1 MWQIFFKDN
10 AWALDSTF
18 KTNQWDL
25 PLYAAIVPNQ
35 DGKGMPVFY
44 MLCTKDKNEG
54 HEGIAIKL
62 ALSAVFASIGEV
74 RPSAIVIDK
83 HKTFLNSINKVIFN
97 DIHCWSFVND
107 TKIQIAGRIILC
119 HFHVIKAWSEN
130 LLTRVP
136 EPDKEK
142 L

>member
-54 HEGIAIKL
+54 HEGIAIEL
-62 ALSAVFASIGEV
+62 ALSAVFESIG
-74 RPSAIVIDK
+74 
-83 HKTFLNSINKVIFN
+83 
-97 DIHCWSFVND
+97 
-107 TKIQIAGRIILC
+107 
-119 HFHVIKAWSEN
+119 
-130 LLTRVP
+130 
-136 EPDKEK
+136 
-142 L
+142 